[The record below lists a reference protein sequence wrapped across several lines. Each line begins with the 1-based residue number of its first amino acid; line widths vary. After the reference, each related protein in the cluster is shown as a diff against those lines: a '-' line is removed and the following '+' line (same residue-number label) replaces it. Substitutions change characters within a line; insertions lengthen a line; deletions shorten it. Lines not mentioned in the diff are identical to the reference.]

1 MNLYLIYTR
10 SNLILLSRRE
20 YESWQ
25 QIQEDID
32 DYMTSLG
39 PWSAEETVE
48 YLREEHPDLS
58 PDAAEQMRSFLS
70 KGESTVSL
78 RFAHNGGWF
87 GSQSFGAPN

>member
-1 MNLYLIYTR
+1 MNLHVIYTR
-10 SNLILLSRRE
+10 SNVILLSRRE
-20 YESWQ
+20 YASWQ
-25 QIQEDID
+25 QIQEDIA

-39 PWSAEETVE
+39 PWSAEQTVE

-78 RFAHNGGWF
+78 RFAYDGD
-87 GSQSFGAPN
+87 